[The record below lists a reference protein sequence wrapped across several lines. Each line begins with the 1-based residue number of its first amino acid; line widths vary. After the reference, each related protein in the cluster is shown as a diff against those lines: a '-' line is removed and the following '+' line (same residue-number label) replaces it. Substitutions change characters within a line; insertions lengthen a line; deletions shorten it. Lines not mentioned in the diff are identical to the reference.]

1 MTNQELIAKAKEAM
15 TKAYAPYS
23 HFQVGAALLAKDGR
37 VFTGC
42 NVENATYGATICAE
56 RTAVTKAVS
65 EGVREFEKIA
75 IVASSGDYAAPCGI
89 CRQVLFEFMPEG
101 KVVLWSEGI
110 CPDGTAAFW
119 FPRGGYQVSR
129 RKRGI
134 LMEVKDFKVSISPR
148 EAAEV
153 LEKHMDEDVLGEI
166 LDAYELQTEQGE
178 VVMRLFE
185 KYYMRSSNR
194 ATLTFLA
201 SNLDGVTHVH
211 LAAGGG
217 GQGMIFRFDWGA
229 GEDFVELAED
239 ALRQYMLE

>member
-42 NVENATYGATICAE
+42 NGKRHLWGDRCE

-101 KVVLWSEGI
+101 KVVLWSE
-110 CPDGTAAFW
+110 
-119 FPRGGYQVSR
+119 
-129 RKRGI
+129 
-134 LMEVKDFKVSISPR
+134 
-148 EAAEV
+148 
-153 LEKHMDEDVLGEI
+153 LEGEKEFA
-166 LDAYELQTEQGE
+166 LTELLPFG
-178 VVMRLFE
+178 
-185 KYYMRSSNR
+185 
-194 ATLTFLA
+194 
-201 SNLDGVTHVH
+201 
-211 LAAGGG
+211 
-217 GQGMIFRFDWGA
+217 FR
-229 GEDFVELAED
+229 GEDIK
-239 ALRQYMLE
+239 